1 VEIVMQAMTA
11 IASDA
16 FNSPSVK
23 RMLAIG
29 LTLGVVSAACSA
41 QDTTTR
47 SIEAAKPEFG
57 GQCAESLAEGKHVMT
72 NCSVT
77 WTDKEGKVYCFSSA
91 DTKTA
96 FLKSPSERLE
106 NARNFVAASG
116 VESTEKAMENFTST
130 DAETVA
136 NTFIATNTRVNGGA
150 FAMEDALT
158 GEKLRLGFDGIDFT
172 RTLDGYGFFPDVKFH
187 DEAHPD
193 KSYLVDFWITP
204 KDGGLAVEETRI
216 YQSPMMVDGKWTAT
230 TRQPIPWWWIP
241 ASEHPGK
248 MAEKRSWEV
257 MSAVEQNA
265 LMESAKHNGVFE
277 LTDDK
282 TGQPLKL
289 EFVDTHQPIR
299 KLEGDGQFFACTDF
313 RVAGTKDQIY
323 DIDFW
328 ITEKDGKMTVDK
340 TKVHKVPE
348 KKGGQWVQISRYE
361 WKDLGESRVV
371 P

>member
-1 VEIVMQAMTA
+1 MEIVMQPNGYSSRPSDRHSARTIVA
-11 IASDA
+11 CLILGIASA
-16 FNSPSVK
+16 
-23 RMLAIG
+23 
-29 LTLGVVSAACSA
+29 TCSA
-41 QDTTTR
+41 QDTPKQSLQTT
-47 SIEAAKPEFG
+47 APEFG
-57 GQCAESLAEGKHVMT
+57 GQCTEGLAQGKHVMT
-72 NCSVT
+72 NCSIT
-77 WTDKEGKVYCFSSA
+77 WTDKDGRVYCFSNA
-91 DTKTA
+91 DAKAA
-96 FLKSPSERLE
+96 FLKSPVDSLE
-106 NARNFVAASG
+106 SAKSFVAASG
-116 VESTEKAMENFTST
+116 VESVEKAMENFTGT
-130 DAETVA
+130 DAETVVNA
-136 NTFIATNTRVNGGA
+136 YITTNVKSNNGA
-150 FAMEDALT
+150 FAMDDALT
-158 GEKLRLGFDGIDFT
+158 GEKLRLGFDGVDFT

-193 KSYLVDFWITP
+193 KKYLVDFWVVP
-204 KDGGLAVEETRI
+204 KNGGLAIEETRI

-277 LTDDK
+277 LIDDK

-328 ITEKDGKMTVDK
+328 VTEKDGKMTVDK

-361 WKDLGESRVV
+361 WKDIGESHVV